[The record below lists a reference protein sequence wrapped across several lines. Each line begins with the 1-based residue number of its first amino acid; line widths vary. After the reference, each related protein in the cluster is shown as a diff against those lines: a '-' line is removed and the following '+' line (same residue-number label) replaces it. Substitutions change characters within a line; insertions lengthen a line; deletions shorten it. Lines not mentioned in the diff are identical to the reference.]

1 LEELVNT
8 DFKKNIPIMKV
19 STKRENEL
27 LKALTE
33 TKKGIESGN
42 YIIESVEDH
51 MKRIIP
57 VDIGTHE
64 EVY

>member
-1 LEELVNT
+1 MNT